1 MFVLYVLKIT
11 IVWDIVYSCTSL
23 CAKEK
28 HLFWCFLLHY
38 SITWNWDFTELE
50 KKKLNIFYLEKCSAL
65 RLFTYPWYSVFLFW
79 NTVPNYSIYRQFRPQ
94 GIVVLLQVY
103 SELLCVKHQYK
114 LRTAAILVLALPLER
129 QNSFFWN
136 SVIKHPPCRFMV
148 FKCQFR

>member
-1 MFVLYVLKIT
+1 MLYVLKIT
-11 IVWDIVYSCTSL
+11 RVWDIVYSCTSL

-94 GIVVLLQVY
+94 GIIVLLQVY
-103 SELLCVKHQYK
+103 SATLCKTSVQITYCCYSSSCTYTWKAKFCLL
-114 LRTAAILVLALPLER
+114 
-129 QNSFFWN
+129 N
-136 SVIKHPPCRFMV
+136 
-148 FKCQFR
+148 